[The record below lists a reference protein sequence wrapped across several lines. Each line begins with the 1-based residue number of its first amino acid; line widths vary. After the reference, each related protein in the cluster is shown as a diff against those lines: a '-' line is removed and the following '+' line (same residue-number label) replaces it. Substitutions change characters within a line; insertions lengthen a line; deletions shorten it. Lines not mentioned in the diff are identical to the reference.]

1 MNDKK
6 NVEFKIEVDQSKGLY
21 GLAIDKVVDPSMYM
35 HTRDRKEYI
44 CGCEIYKIPLIL
56 KIALS
61 EMSIGRLS
69 NENSLKIE
77 KVLGEYGYRRVGY
90 CMECRHYRHSGCWLK
105 GYEVAKNPSDFCSDF
120 SRDII

>member
-6 NVEFKIEVDQSKGLY
+6 NVEFKIEVDPSKGLY
-21 GLAIDKVVDPSMYM
+21 GLAADKVFIDE
-35 HTRDRKEYI
+35 RGGNRKEYI

-61 EMSIGRLS
+61 EMSIGGLS
-69 NENSLKIE
+69 SENSLKIE
-77 KVLGEYGYRRVGY
+77 RVLGEYGYRRVGY